1 MAEKLNIDEAAMLS
15 DFDSVPAA
23 TEPQKELPRRP
34 GRPPKKGVKRTQH
47 RVTTYLTPEQ
57 YKMLEEIAASQ
68 GRSLS
73 KQLAFE
79 VEQAYRRM
87 KETN

>member
-15 DFDSVPAA
+15 DFDSAPAA
-23 TEPQKELPRRP
+23 SAQEGHSRRP
-34 GRPPKKGVKRTQH
+34 GRPPKDGKKAQL
-47 RVTTYLTPEQ
+47 RVTSYLTPEQ
-57 YKMLEEIAASQ
+57 YKKLEEVAASQ

-73 KQLAFE
+73 KQVAFE

-87 KETN
+87 KEGQK

>member
-15 DFDSVPAA
+15 DFDSVPA
-23 TEPQKELPRRP
+23 TSEPQEVLPRRP
-34 GRPPKKGVKRTQH
+34 GRPKKGDKKAQL